1 MIWKSPV
8 ATDPPAR
15 WQSPCCMGIN
25 LRRIG
30 TLGMTDR
37 ILPPLSAEQ
46 KKIVR
51 KEILRFNHRLEQT
64 GLFTDEALA
73 RLIDEH
79 PRDQVTICTMRPNPP
94 ANETWIAGEA
104 GSLAGAELVEA
115 ARGGALWVSPR
126 SAMTVN
132 PRYKVVFD
140 QLMSEF
146 SKETGL
152 PVLSA
157 DGAVLVSSPR
167 MGIFF
172 HVDPA
177 ETMVWHVRGHKTIHV
192 YPPRQDIVTEA
203 ALEAILLK
211 ENLSD
216 LPWSPAFEDHG
227 LPVMLEPGQAAFWP
241 QHSPHRVVNGEDLNV
256 SVSVEFSSPQSM
268 LTNSVFYT
276 HGRLRRAAGWAPSSR
291 GPARVLAPVDLLL
304 ARALKTWA
312 PPANNVERAHER
324 RFDVDLSA
332 PGCVRWREGMAPD
345 WAVVEQPAKPARRT
359 SRRRREALKA
369 A

>member
-1 MIWKSPV
+1 
-8 ATDPPAR
+8 
-15 WQSPCCMGIN
+15 
-25 LRRIG
+25 
-30 TLGMTDR
+30 MTNR

-46 KKIVR
+46 KQIVR

-64 GLFTDEALA
+64 GLFTDAALA
-73 RLIDEH
+73 NLLDEH
-79 PRDQVTICTMRPNPP
+79 PRSETTICTMRPNPP

-104 GSLAGAELVEA
+104 ANMSGEELVTA
-115 ARGGALWVSPR
+115 ARTGALWVSPR
-126 SAMTVN
+126 SAMTKN

-140 QLMSEF
+140 QLMDEF

-152 PVLSA
+152 PHLTA
-157 DGAVLVSSPR
+157 DAAVLISSPR
-167 MGIFF
+167 MGIYF

-177 ETMVWHVRGHKTIHV
+177 ETMLWHVRGHKTIHV

-216 LPWSPAFEDHG
+216 LPWTPALEDHG
-227 LPVMLEPGQAAFWP
+227 LPVTLRPGQAAFWP
-241 QHSPHRVVNGEDLNV
+241 QHSPHRVVNGDDLNV
-256 SVSVEFSSPQSM
+256 SISVEFSSPQSM

-276 HGRLRRAAGWAPSSR
+276 HGRMRRTIGWAPKSR
-291 GPARVLAPVDLLL
+291 SPLQALSPAYLLL
-304 ARALKTWA
+304 AKALKTWA
-312 PPANNVERAHER
+312 PPATNVECNHVR

-332 PGCVRWREGMAPD
+332 PGCIRWRDGMAPD
-345 WAVVEQPAKPARRT
+345 WAQPAAPARSVRKT
-359 SRRRREALKA
+359 ARRKAETLKA

>member
-1 MIWKSPV
+1 
-8 ATDPPAR
+8 
-15 WQSPCCMGIN
+15 
-25 LRRIG
+25 
-30 TLGMTDR
+30 MTDR
-37 ILPPLSAEQ
+37 ILPPLSTDQ

-73 RLIDEH
+73 QLIDEH
-79 PRDQVTICTMRPNPP
+79 PRDEVTICTMRPNPP
-94 ANETWIAGEA
+94 ANEPWIAGDA
-104 GSLAGAELVEA
+104 GDLSGAELVEA
-115 ARGGALWVSPR
+115 ARRGALWVSPR
-126 SAMTVN
+126 SAMTKN

-140 QLMSEF
+140 QLMGEF

-152 PVLSA
+152 PALTA
-157 DGAVLVSSPR
+157 NAAVLISSPR

-177 ETMVWHVRGHKTIHV
+177 ETMLWHVRGHKTIHV

-211 ENLSD
+211 ETLSD
-216 LPWSPAFEDHG
+216 LPWTPALEDHG
-227 LPVMLEPGQAAFWP
+227 LPVALKPGQAAYWP

-276 HGRLRRAAGWAPSSR
+276 NGRLRRAAGWAPKSR
-291 GPARVLAPVDLLL
+291 GLAQLLSPAYLLA
-304 ARALKTWA
+304 ARALKAWA
-312 PPANNVERAHER
+312 PPAVNVERAHAR

-332 PGCVRWREGMAPD
+332 PGCIRWREGMAPD
-345 WAVVEQPAKPARRT
+345 WAEIAAPVKAVRKAP
-359 SRRRREALKA
+359 RRRAEVRKA

>member
-1 MIWKSPV
+1 VI
-8 ATDPPAR
+8 
-15 WQSPCCMGIN
+15 
-25 LRRIG
+25 
-30 TLGMTDR
+30 
-37 ILPPLSAEQ
+37 
-46 KKIVR
+46 
-51 KEILRFNHRLEQT
+51 
-64 GLFTDEALA
+64 
-73 RLIDEH
+73 
-79 PRDQVTICTMRPNPP
+79 
-94 ANETWIAGEA
+94 
-104 GSLAGAELVEA
+104 
-115 ARGGALWVSPR
+115 PR

-256 SVSVEFSSPQSM
+256 SISVEFSSPQFDADQQRV
-268 LTNSVFYT
+268 L
-276 HGRLRRAAGWAPSSR
+276 HPRPPAPGRRLGPVIARTGQGAGARRSAARPRAEDLGPAGQQRRARP
-291 GPARVLAPVDLLL
+291 
-304 ARALKTWA
+304 
-312 PPANNVERAHER
+312 
-324 RFDVDLSA
+324 
-332 PGCVRWREGMAPD
+332 
-345 WAVVEQPAKPARRT
+345 
-359 SRRRREALKA
+359 
-369 A
+369 

>member
-1 MIWKSPV
+1 
-8 ATDPPAR
+8 
-15 WQSPCCMGIN
+15 
-25 LRRIG
+25 
-30 TLGMTDR
+30 MTDR
-37 ILPPLSAEQ
+37 ILPPLATDQ

-51 KEILRFNHRLEQT
+51 KEVLRFNHRLEET

-73 RLIDEH
+73 RLLDEH
-79 PRDQVTICTMRPNPP
+79 PRDLVTICTMQPNPP
-94 ANETWIAGEA
+94 ADQPWIAGEA
-104 GSLAGAELVEA
+104 ATLTGAELVEA
-115 ARGGALWVSPR
+115 ARKGALWVSPR
-126 SAMTVN
+126 SAMTLN

-140 QLMSEF
+140 QLMGEF

-152 PVLSA
+152 PVLTA
-157 DGAVLVSSPR
+157 DAAVLISSPR

-177 ETMVWHVRGHKTIHV
+177 ETMLWHVRGHKTIHV

-203 ALEAILLK
+203 ALEAILVK

-216 LPWSPAFEDHG
+216 LPWTPALEDHG
-227 LPVMLEPGQAAFWP
+227 LPVMLAPGQAAFWP

-256 SVSVEFSSPQSM
+256 SISVEFSSPQSM

-276 HGRLRRAAGWAPSSR
+276 HARMRRMLGWAPTSR
-291 GPARVLAPVDLLL
+291 GPARVFAPAHLL
-304 ARALKTWA
+304 AAKALKTWA
-312 PPANNVERAHER
+312 PPAVNVERAHAR

-332 PGCVRWREGMAPD
+332 PGCVRWRKGMAPD
-345 WAVVEQPAKPARRT
+345 WAAPAKPARKT
-359 SRRRREALKA
+359 VRRRGEALKA

>member
-1 MIWKSPV
+1 
-8 ATDPPAR
+8 
-15 WQSPCCMGIN
+15 
-25 LRRIG
+25 
-30 TLGMTDR
+30 MTDR
-37 ILPPLSAEQ
+37 ILQPLTDDQRA
-46 KKIVR
+46 IVR
-51 KEILRFNHRLEQT
+51 KETLRFNHRLEET
-64 GLFTDEALA
+64 GLFSDEALA

-79 PRDQVTICTMRPNPP
+79 PRDELTICTMRPNPP
-94 ANETWIAGEA
+94 ADEPWIAGDA
-104 GSLAGAELVEA
+104 NGLSGAELVEA
-115 ARGGALWVSPR
+115 ARRGALWVSPR
-126 SAMTVN
+126 SAMTKN

-152 PVLSA
+152 MALTA
-157 DGAVLVSSPR
+157 NAAVLISGPR

-177 ETMVWHVRGHKTIHV
+177 ETMLWHVRGHKTIHV

-211 ENLSD
+211 ETLSD
-216 LPWSPAFEDHG
+216 LPWTPAMEDHG
-227 LPVMLEPGQAAFWP
+227 LPVRLEPGQAAFWP

-256 SVSVEFSSPQSM
+256 SISVEFSSPQSM

-276 HGRLRRAAGWAPSSR
+276 NGRLRRAAGWAPKSR
-291 GPARVLAPVDLLL
+291 GPAQLLAPAYLLA

-312 PPANNVERAHER
+312 PPAVNVERAHVR

-332 PGCVRWREGMAPD
+332 PGCIRWRDGMAPD
-345 WAVVEQPAKPARRT
+345 WAVTAERPARATARRPARRKT
-359 SRRRREALKA
+359 ETRKA

>member
-1 MIWKSPV
+1 
-8 ATDPPAR
+8 
-15 WQSPCCMGIN
+15 
-25 LRRIG
+25 
-30 TLGMTDR
+30 MTEQ
-37 ILPPLSAEQ
+37 ILPPLSADQ
-46 KKIVR
+46 KKLVR
-51 KEILRFNHRLEQT
+51 REILRFNHRLEQT

-79 PRDQVTICTMRPNPP
+79 PREELTICTMQPNPP
-94 ANETWIAGEA
+94 AQEPWIAGDAA
-104 GSLAGAELVEA
+104 GLDGAALVEA
-115 ARGGALWVSPR
+115 ARKGALWISPR
-126 SAMTVN
+126 SAMTRN

-140 QLMSEF
+140 QLMGEF

-157 DGAVLVSSPR
+157 DAAVLISSPR

-177 ETMVWHVRGHKTIHV
+177 ETMLWHVRGHKTIHV

-211 ENLSD
+211 ETLSD
-216 LPWSPAFEDHG
+216 LPWTPTIEDHG
-227 LPVMLEPGQAAFWP
+227 LPVMLRPGQAAFWP

-268 LTNSVFYT
+268 LTNAVFYAN
-276 HGRLRRAAGWAPSSR
+276 GRLRRAAGWAPASR
-291 GPARVLAPVDLLL
+291 GPARLLAPAYLL
-304 ARALKTWA
+304 AAKALKTWA
-312 PPANNVERAHER
+312 PPANNVERAHAR

-332 PGCVRWREGMAPD
+332 PGCIRWREGLAPD
-345 WAVVEQPAKPARRT
+345 WAQVAVPARAARKT
-359 SRRRREALKA
+359 ARRRAEVRKA